1 MVTFQELNCHIA
13 VINIFD
19 TERDKKKR
27 MFVVIDNQVR
37 HQRCNINICILSKLL
52 KVSFRIRKR
61 ERNHHQKRQQ
71 LPHDDV
77 CILSIYIIS
86 HKNRFTNFLTYNHSF
101 IHRTSMNFP
110 TLCYFQINQ
119 SA

>member
-61 ERNHHQKRQQ
+61 EKEITIKKDSDSHMTTYAYYQF
-71 LPHDDV
+71 
-77 CILSIYIIS
+77 YIIS
-86 HKNRFTNFLTYNHSF
+86 HKNRFTNFLTYTHSF
-101 IHRTSMNFP
+101 IEH
-110 TLCYFQINQ
+110 Q
-119 SA
+119 